1 LNWKHEDI
9 HPFQDTTVKHP
20 EHDSF
25 QDRAKSLE
33 DAFFAE
39 RDRELLAAL
48 SSRMGGAEAKELLI
62 SATGVR
68 DEIALPELA
77 GLPVPQF
84 LAVLGLFPMVEVAW
98 CDQELGS
105 TERSIILQLAH
116 EMGVTKGSPS
126 HELLDRWLMKKPAE
140 NAGVLWEEYVR
151 SVNSTLQPETVAVLK
166 EAVMHRARR
175 VAAAEGGILG
185 FGKTVSATE
194 EACLAR
200 LERAFD
206 RPVK

>member
-1 LNWKHEDI
+1 M
-9 HPFQDTTVKHP
+9 KHP
-20 EHDSF
+20 QHDSF

-39 RDRELLAAL
+39 RDRELLDAL
-48 SSRMGGAEAKELLI
+48 RSRLGSDQAKELLVA
-62 SATGVR
+62 ATGVK
-68 DEIALPELA
+68 DELALPELA

-98 CDQELGS
+98 CDQELGA
-105 TERSIILQLAH
+105 TERNIILQLAH
-116 EMGVTKGSPS
+116 ELGVTKGSTA
-126 HELLDRWLMKKPAE
+126 HELLERWMTKKPPE
-140 NAGVLWEEYVR
+140 NAANLWEEYVR
-151 SVNSTLQPETVAVLK
+151 SVNSTLKPETVAVLK

-185 FGKTVSATE
+185 FGKKVSATE

-200 LERAFD
+200 LERAFE
-206 RPVK
+206 RAAS